1 MFTGRLHLFVFVC
14 FCFLQFFQVITFSMF
29 CICTGIIDAETEKT
43 MTLPRCGVK
52 DPIGTGNSARRKRYA
67 LHGK

>member
-1 MFTGRLHLFVFVC
+1 
-14 FCFLQFFQVITFSMF
+14 MF